1 MNKPH
6 YTLQCI
12 LEGVKVYQEVDQA
25 SGLAKPVIR
34 VKFGTAGIRG
44 VYGQEVSI
52 KETISV
58 CRAVN
63 RLLGEGKFGV
73 GYDSRKTSAILANVA
88 SAAMN
93 WYGSDVEN
101 YGMIPTPVLAFNIK
115 NSKLHAGFSVT
126 ASHNPP
132 EYAGVKVFGTD
143 GIEFSLEAEQKV
155 EQLLQSS
162 AEEDHSASSNTG
174 GQALATFGS
183 TFDNEEAIF
192 LYREALLNRAV
203 SGKKAFKILVDCAN
217 GTAWRVT
224 PNILGQL
231 GHHVVTV
238 NAHPSEKFPG
248 RLPEPMLETLGEVAV
263 LSKAIGADFTVA
275 HDGDADRLVMIDERG
290 TVIPDYKLSAL
301 VLKIVVERVKKGNV
315 IISVNSSSALEK
327 TARDMGCSV
336 QRSRLGKTFEELYKR
351 RGIFASEPSKIVD
364 PRWGYWEDGIYASI
378 LIAQY
383 LSENNMKLSEA
394 LAWIPTYYNYQKN
407 LLLPG
412 TLNYSCVRSRMNAQ
426 FSGQVDRFEE
436 LDGVKLYLTGGAW
449 LMVRSSGTEK
459 KVRVYVESPKE
470 SEARQLLDAAVGIA
484 SSCAKVTP

>member
-1 MNKPH
+1 
-6 YTLQCI
+6 
-12 LEGVKVYQEVDQA
+12 VYQEVDQA

-52 KETISV
+52 KEAISV

-63 RLLGEGKFGV
+63 RLLGEGRFGL

-101 YGMIPTPVLAFNIK
+101 YGLIPTPVLAFNIK

-143 GIEFSLEAEQKV
+143 GIEFSLEAEAKV
-155 EQLLQSS
+155 EKLLERS
-162 AEEDHSASSNTG
+162 EEDYAKTTS
-174 GQALATFGS
+174 QALTSFGS

-192 LYREALLNRAV
+192 SYREALLNRAV
-203 SGKKAFKILVDCAN
+203 HGKKSFKILVDCAN
-217 GTAWRVT
+217 GAAWKVT
-224 PNILGQL
+224 PGILEAL

-248 RLPEPMLETLGEVAV
+248 RLPEPMLETLEEVAA

-290 TVIPDYKLSAL
+290 TVVPDYKLSAL
-301 VLKIVVERVKKGNV
+301 VLKIVIERVKKGNV
-315 IISVNSSSALEK
+315 IISVNSSTALEK
-327 TARDMGCSV
+327 TAREMGCSV

-364 PRWGYWEDGIYASI
+364 PRWGYWEDGIYASV

-383 LSENNMKLSEA
+383 LSENNLKLSEA
-394 LAWIPTYYNYQKN
+394 LDWIPVYYNYQKN
-407 LLLPG
+407 LLLRG
-412 TLNYSCVRSRMNAQ
+412 TLDYSCARSKMNSE

-436 LDGVKLYLTGGAW
+436 LDGVKLYLKNGAW

-470 SEARQLLDAAVGIA
+470 FEARELLNAAVIIA
-484 SSCAKVTP
+484 TSCAK